1 MRRASSA
8 EHFEIVARR
17 IRSRARAILAE
28 LPVEDPNVVWA
39 RRAALLAE
47 VDGTAP
53 LFVNRPVLG
62 PRGVWV
68 WVNSV
73 AEQPVAADSGHE
85 PPIPGPDPRP
95 GPHEALTEAPTASDP
110 KDEP

>member
-1 MRRASSA
+1 MRA
-8 EHFEIVARR
+8 ERWEPLAKR
-17 IRSRARAILAE
+17 IRARAAALLAD

-39 RRAALLAE
+39 RRAALLVE
-47 VDGTAP
+47 VDGTPP
-53 LFVNRPVLG
+53 LFVNRPILG

-73 AEQPVAADSGHE
+73 PERPATADPGHE
-85 PPIPGPDPRP
+85 PPLPGPDARP
-95 GPHEALTEAPTASDP
+95 DPSEALTEAPTASDP